1 VEIDLPDENMSEA
14 NMQKLLAGFNVK
26 YEQMYTYSMPWRE
39 AEFHTFRLKV
49 TAPRRPVKMAE
60 HAGGKGGVEA
70 ARRGSRQCLFDC
82 SPKRVETPAYD
93 WDRMQPG
100 HQVKGPALIDDK
112 TTTVLVLP
120 GFSCEVDA
128 YRNLLLRAAR

>member
-1 VEIDLPDENMSEA
+1 
-14 NMQKLLAGFNVK
+14 
-26 YEQMYTYSMPWRE
+26 MYTYSMPWRE

-70 ARRGSRQCLFDC
+70 ARRGSRQCLFDGN
-82 SPKRVETPAYD
+82 PKRVETPAYD